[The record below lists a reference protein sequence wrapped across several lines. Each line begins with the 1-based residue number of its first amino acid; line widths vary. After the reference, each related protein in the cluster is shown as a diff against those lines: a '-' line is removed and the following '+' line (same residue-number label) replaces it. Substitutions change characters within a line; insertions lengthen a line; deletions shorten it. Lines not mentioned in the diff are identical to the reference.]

1 MLTLAV
7 TLPLLCL
14 IVVVHCCC
22 CGQSR
27 NEVCGESRRRVE
39 YSVLIRDFVGWLM
52 KAAAGETAWAT
63 DPGPGGT
70 RKGAK
75 LDDEEE
81 EEGEE
86 EEEEERLWEEGDG
99 AGARRQLELLLDRP
113 RE

>member
-1 MLTLAV
+1 M
-7 TLPLLCL
+7 
-14 IVVVHCCC
+14 
-22 CGQSR
+22 
-27 NEVCGESRRRVE
+27 
-39 YSVLIRDFVGWLM
+39 LIRDFVGWLM

-75 LDDEEE
+75 LDDE
-81 EEGEE
+81 GEE
-86 EEEEERLWEEGDG
+86 EEEEEEEEEGDG